1 MDGDWFKVAQSPYQ
15 TRDAKMGFVR
25 TVIPFKGMKSQTHTR
40 QIFLDRNVSNL
51 KCCGKREN
59 RVANKW

>member
-1 MDGDWFKVAQSPYQ
+1 MEIGSKWHNRLTKLVMQ
-15 TRDAKMGFVR
+15 KMGFVR

-40 QIFLDRNVSNL
+40 QMFLDRNVSNL

>member
-1 MDGDWFKVAQSPYQ
+1 
-15 TRDAKMGFVR
+15 MGFVR

-59 RVANKW
+59 RVVNKL